1 MTKTDDGRPVYDNGR
16 PVDDDGDEVMPVNVM
31 NEMAIVPR
39 GVLSDDDMVRLP
51 KLMRQV
57 DI

>member
-1 MTKTDDGRPVYDNGR
+1 
-16 PVDDDGDEVMPVNVM
+16 MPVNVM

-39 GVLSDDDMVRLP
+39 GVLSDDDMASIA